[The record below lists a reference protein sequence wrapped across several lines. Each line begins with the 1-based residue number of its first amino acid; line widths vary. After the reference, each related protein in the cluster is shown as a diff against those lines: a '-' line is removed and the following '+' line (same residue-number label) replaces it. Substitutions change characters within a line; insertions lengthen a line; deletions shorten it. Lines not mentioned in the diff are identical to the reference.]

1 MKKERKMNIF
11 FSYYM
16 YKYWTI
22 GPHCS
27 TKQQLAL
34 SKYLTIYH
42 LSPFGK
48 RCDSLLFLSR
58 DNLYQVWEK
67 LAQWFWEDL
76 NSTMYFHYKAII
88 PLWKGYPR
96 PLEKGVTLMNKHESP
111 FFTDILCQILLI
123 LAQWFWKMWKD
134 YKQMNRERVD
144 KWSKKLT
151 WALSSAEQKRV
162 QYINHL

>member
-1 MKKERKMNIF
+1 MKKERKMKIF

-76 NSTMYFHYKAII
+76 NSTMYFTIR
-88 PLWKGYPR
+88 LSF
-96 PLEKGVTLMNKHESP
+96 LCEKGIPALWRRVWLLWTNMNPLS
-111 FFTDILCQILLI
+111 LQIFCAKFCWYWLSGSEKCEKI
-123 LAQWFWKMWKD
+123 T
-134 YKQMNRERVD
+134 NRWTERG
-144 KWSKKLT
+144 
-151 WALSSAEQKRV
+151 
-162 QYINHL
+162 